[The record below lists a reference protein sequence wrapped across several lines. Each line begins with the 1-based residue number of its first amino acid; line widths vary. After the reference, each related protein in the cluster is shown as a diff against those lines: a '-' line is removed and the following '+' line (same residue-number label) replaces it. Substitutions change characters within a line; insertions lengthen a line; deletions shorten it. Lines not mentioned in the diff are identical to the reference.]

1 MIHILVV
8 DDEEGFTDITQRIL
22 KKIPNAETH
31 IANNAEEA
39 IKLIEAHAPEICFL
53 DFNLNEHLSGL
64 DLFKKA
70 QKKNPKAIGILVT
83 GNFAVEMRPV
93 CDAMGFSM
101 ILEKPVLVSKILE
114 VAECYVK
121 MIQQGS

>member
-8 DDEEGFTDITQRIL
+8 DDEDGFLDITRRIL
-22 KKIPNAETH
+22 TRIPDTGILVAGNAED
-31 IANNAEEA
+31 AFR
-39 IKLIEAHAPEICFL
+39 LIDEHAPELCFL
-53 DFNLNEHLSGL
+53 DFNLNEKMSGL
-64 DLFKKA
+64 DVFTKA
-70 QKKNPKAIGILVT
+70 RKKNPKAIGILVT